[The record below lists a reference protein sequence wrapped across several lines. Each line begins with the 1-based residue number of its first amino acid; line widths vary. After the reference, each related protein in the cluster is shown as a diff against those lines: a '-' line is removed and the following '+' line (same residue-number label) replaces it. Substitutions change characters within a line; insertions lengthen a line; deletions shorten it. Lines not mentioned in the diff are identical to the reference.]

1 MNVRSLLPTSSQ
13 PPFDLQARKERCAS
27 NVARR
32 RARRQAAI
40 ELSCRVRVEFET
52 GKSSDEVGEALGML
66 GRRVRR
72 IAERSGL
79 PALKPHT
86 RRFAFTTSHRQAHLV
101 QRLAEEAGVAPGDM
115 IVELL
120 ELVLADGFAVA
131 QRRLGKAG
139 KLGRNGS
146 R

>member
-1 MNVRSLLPTSSQ
+1 M
-13 PPFDLQARKERCAS
+13 ERRAL
-27 NVARR
+27 NAARR
-32 RARRQAAI
+32 RARRQVEV

-52 GKSSDEVGEALGML
+52 GKSSDEVGEALGMP

-86 RRFAFTTSHRQAHLV
+86 RRLAFTTSHRQAHLV
-101 QRLAEEAGVAPGDM
+101 QHLAEAAGIEPSQM

-120 ELVLADGFAVA
+120 DLVLADGFAVA

-139 KLGRNGS
+139 KRGRNGC

>member
-1 MNVRSLLPTSSQ
+1 MNVSCMLSAFLQSPH
-13 PPFDLQARKERCAS
+13 DLQVRKERRAL
-27 NVARR
+27 NAARR
-32 RARRQAAI
+32 RARRKAAI

-52 GKSSDEVGEALGML
+52 GKSSDEVGEVLGMP

-79 PALKPHT
+79 PPLKPHT

-101 QRLAEEAGVAPGDM
+101 QRLAEAAGVAPGDM

-120 ELVLADGFAVA
+120 DLVLADGFAVA

-139 KLGRNGS
+139 KPGRN
-146 R
+146 RNP